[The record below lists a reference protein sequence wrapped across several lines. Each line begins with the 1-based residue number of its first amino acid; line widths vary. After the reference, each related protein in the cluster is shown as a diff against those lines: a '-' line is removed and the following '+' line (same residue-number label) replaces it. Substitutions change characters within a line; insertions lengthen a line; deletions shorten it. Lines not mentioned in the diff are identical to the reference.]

1 MATEDTALEKR
12 LHSKTRK
19 WAGKAAKTVCF
30 DSLNLSEQHSSLR
43 GVSRTAYGKK
53 GLDLLSDKVG
63 QRVSLS
69 PSQNTQNV
77 LDYSFEALWLALTK
91 EES

>member
-1 MATEDTALEKR
+1 MDGYRRHSPGKEATFQNKEVGWES
-12 LHSKTRK
+12 SKD
-19 WAGKAAKTVCF
+19 CF
-30 DSLNLSEQHSSLR
+30 DSLNLSEQHSSLW

-63 QRVSLS
+63 QRISLL

-77 LDYSFEALWLALTK
+77 LDYSFEALWLALGK